1 MIETKEVLVEGKKV
15 FGVRVALHPAPLVLL
30 VASKGYVM
38 CGYLN
43 LETAEKLEQAAAVV
57 RGVKTFDNVLK
68 AKIVAATS
76 GAKALGVR
84 EGMSGREALE
94 RMA

>member
-1 MIETKEVLVEGKKV
+1 MMETREISVDGKKV
-15 FGVRVALHPAPLVLL
+15 VGVRVALHPAPLVLL
-30 VASKGYVM
+30 VASRGYVM

-43 LETAEKLEQAAAVV
+43 LDTAEKLEQAAAVV
-57 RGVKTFDNVLK
+57 RGVKTFEDVLK
-68 AKIVAATS
+68 AKIVATTS

-84 EGMSGREALE
+84 AGMRGREALE